1 MSSPDHDALL
11 CRAEHLLNTKRWPS
25 SRPRSASSSR
35 PSPCSDDD
43 AGRDKARALR
53 LKVAAIFCILAG
65 GAVGAAVPSLG
76 GRFPALRPDTD
87 LFCAVKAFAGG
98 VILATGMVHILP
110 AAFGAL
116 GSPCLA
122 GGPWRKFPF
131 AGTVAMLAAIATLVV
146 DTLATGYFRRTVAR
160 KAAAVVDEHHAAG
173 DLEAASDDAHHGH
186 AHGMSVLAPAP
197 AAAGDEVLRHRV
209 VSQVV
214 ARKEVKA
221 THISHAARQAD

>member
-1 MSSPDHDALL
+1 MAKLSAAL
-11 CRAEHLLNTKRWPS
+11 CILLAAVSLLPTLV
-25 SRPRSASSSR
+25 AAVCE
-35 PSPCSDDD
+35 CSDDD
-43 AGRDKARALR
+43 AGRDRARALR
-53 LKVAAIFCILAG
+53 LKIAAIFCILAG

-87 LFCAVKAFAGG
+87 LFRAIKAFAGG

-160 KAAAVVDEHHAAG
+160 KAAAVVDEHHAA
-173 DLEAASDDAHHGH
+173 DDAHHGHGH

-197 AAAGDEVLRHRV
+197 AGAGDELLRHRV

-214 ARKEVKA
+214 ARKEVKVA
-221 THISHAARQAD
+221 HIPHAARQAD